1 MTLSAGTRLGPYE
14 LVAPVGAGGMGEV
27 YRAKDTRLDRTVA
40 VKVLPAHL
48 SSSLDSRQRFEREA
62 KTISQLSHPHICALF
77 DVGNQDGVEFLVM
90 EYLEGETLSD
100 RIGKGPLGYDQ
111 VIRYGVEIADAL
123 DKAHR
128 QGVIHRDLKPGNVMI
143 TKSGVK
149 LLDFG
154 LAKIVAPSGKHSPL
168 STLATHVPS
177 SLTAEGTILGTF
189 QYMAPEQLEGKDADA
204 RTDIFALGCVL
215 YEMVTGQKAFAGGS
229 QASLISAIMGSH
241 PKPISTLSPTT
252 PRAFDRVVATCLAKD
267 PDERWQ
273 SAADVARQ
281 LEWTAEDAGTSPSIH
296 PSSPRKRWR
305 EAVAW
310 IVAAAAIVA
319 AVVTPML
326 RRSPGTDTVVRFTL
340 SAPPGQQLGP
350 SAALSP
356 DGRRLAFT
364 ALDPSGKATLW
375 LRSLDGLALRSFPGT
390 ENARFPFWSPDGRS
404 IAFFSN
410 QRLRRVEADGGS
422 PQTIC
427 RSGLGFGG
435 TWGPDG
441 TILFS
446 PIFGAGISAVPAAGG
461 EPVLATTL
469 VAARGDSAHL
479 WPVFLP
485 DGRHFVLIARNLD
498 PEKAVIALGTLGS
511 HETRPLFRTD
521 SGAVYAAPGYLL
533 FARESTLLAQKF
545 DADRLRIEGEAIP
558 LVEKVRFLTPES
570 YLLASA
576 AANGTLL
583 YGLWNHQK
591 RIVSVDR
598 KGREL
603 GNLGEVGDYEEV
615 VLSPDGRRMAVTR
628 RDAAHGQNLDL
639 WILDAVSGVAS
650 RFTSD
655 RTDEFSPSWF
665 PDGNRVSYITEHA
678 GFYDFSSRSVSGGT
692 ESVILQTKYDKTY
705 PELSPDGRYLGFCS
719 SETGGFNDLAY
730 LPLDGETRPT
740 RVTST
745 TEFDETYL
753 TFSPGSRWLAYQ
765 SDDSGQVEVYV
776 RGFPIG
782 PVYRISTSGGGMP
795 VWRRDGKELYF
806 LSRDGMLMS
815 VAVREVDSRLE
826 TGSPQPLF
834 ELRLNDTLLPFRRKY
849 DVFPDGERLLVIR
862 GAAQSDPDTI
872 AVALNW
878 TKMLQKK

>member
-1 MTLSAGTRLGPYE
+1 
-14 LVAPVGAGGMGEV
+14 MGEV

-48 SSSLDSRQRFEREA
+48 SASSDSRQRFEREA
-62 KTISQLSHPHICALF
+62 KTISQLQHPHICALF
-77 DVGNQDGVEFLVM
+77 DVGHQDGVEFLVM
-90 EYLEGETLSD
+90 EFLEGETLAE
-100 RIGKGPLGYDQ
+100 RIRKGPLPFDE
-111 VIRYGVEIADAL
+111 VLEHGVEIADAL
-123 DKAHR
+123 EKAHR
-128 QGVIHRDLKPGNVMI
+128 QGIVHRDLKPGNVML

-154 LAKIVAPSGKHSPL
+154 LAKTIERSL
-168 STLATHVPS
+168 DATGREQTAAAQHPMAGGS
-177 SLTAEGTILGTF
+177 LTTIPTAIGSLTAEGTILGTF
-189 QYMAPEQLEGKDADA
+189 QYMAPEQLEGKEADA

-215 YEMVTGQKAFAGGS
+215 YEMATGQRAFNGES
-229 QASLISAIMGSH
+229 QASLISSIMNSQ
-241 PKPISTLSPTT
+241 PPPVWKAAPATPIG
-252 PRAFDRVVATCLAKD
+252 FDRVVRTCLAKD
-267 PDERWQ
+267 PDDRWQ
-273 SAADVARQ
+273 SAADAARQ
-281 LEWTAEDAGTSPSIH
+281 LEWTAEDGGTSPSIE
-296 PSSPRKRWR
+296 PIAGRRRGRTWP
-305 EAVAW
+305 AW
-310 IVAAAAIVA
+310 LVAAAAVLAA
-319 AVVTPML
+319 AVAIPVL
-326 RRSPGTDTVVRFTL
+326 RRAPKTEGVVRFTL

-350 SAALSP
+350 AAALSP
-356 DGRRLAFT
+356 DGRRIAFT

-410 QRLRRVEADGGS
+410 QRLRRVEADGG
-422 PQTIC
+422 PAQTIC

-446 PIFGAGISAVPAAGG
+446 PVFGAGISAVPAAGG
-461 EPVLATTL
+461 TPVLATDL
-469 VAARGDSAHL
+469 VASRGDSAHL

-498 PEKAVIALGTLGS
+498 PEKSVIALAALGS
-511 HETRPLFRTD
+511 KETRPLFHTE
-521 SGAVYAAPGYLL
+521 SGPIYSDPGYLL

-545 DADRLRIEGEAIP
+545 DVEKLRIEGEAVPVAERI
-558 LVEKVRFLTPES
+558 RFFTPETA
-570 YLLASA
+570 LLASA
-576 AANGTLL
+576 SSNGTLL

-591 RIVSVDR
+591 RLVSVDR

-603 GNLGEVGDYEEV
+603 GTLGEIGDYEEV
-615 VLSPDGRRMAVTR
+615 VLSPDGRRAVVTR
-628 RDAAHGQNLDL
+628 RDSAHGQNLDL

-665 PDGNRVSYITEHA
+665 PDGDRVNYITEHA
-678 GFYDFSSRSVSGGT
+678 GFYDFSARAVSGGP

-705 PELSPDGRYLGFCS
+705 PEISPDGRYLGFCS

-730 LPLDGETRPT
+730 LPLNGEARPT
-740 RVTST
+740 RETSSA
-745 TEFDETYL
+745 EFDETYP
-753 TFSPGSRWLAYQ
+753 TFSPDSRWLAYQ

-776 RGFPIG
+776 RGFPTG
-782 PVYRISTSGGGMP
+782 PAQRISSSGGGMP
-795 VWRRDGKELYF
+795 VWRRDGKELFF

-849 DVFPDGERLLVIR
+849 DVFPDGERFLVIR
-862 GAAQSDPDTI
+862 GAAESDPDTI
-872 AVALNW
+872 AVTLNW
-878 TKMLQKK
+878 TKMLEKK

>member
-14 LVAPVGAGGMGEV
+14 LGAAIGAGGMGEV

-40 VKVLPAHL
+40 VKVLPSHL
-48 SSSLDSRQRFEREA
+48 SQSADSRQRFEREA
-62 KTISQLSHPHICALF
+62 RTISQLSHPHICALF
-77 DVGNQDGVEFLVM
+77 DVGHQDGVEFLVM

-100 RIGKGPLGYDQ
+100 RILKGPLGYDQ

-154 LAKIVAPSGKHSPL
+154 LAKVVASGKRSPL
-168 STLATHVPS
+168 TTVAAQAPS

-189 QYMAPEQLEGKDADA
+189 QYMAPEQLEGKDADT

-215 YEMVTGQKAFAGGS
+215 YEMATGQKAFPGQS
-229 QASLISAIMGSH
+229 HASVISAIMSGH
-241 PKPISTLSPTT
+241 PKPISAVSPMT
-252 PRAFDRVVATCLAKD
+252 PPAFDRVVRTCLAKD

-281 LEWTAEDAGTSPSIH
+281 LEWTAEDAGTSPSLQPI
-296 PSSPRKRWR
+296 PARKRWR
-305 EAVAW
+305 EALAW
-310 IVAAAAIVA
+310 IVAATAIAAA
-319 AVVTPML
+319 LVTPL
-326 RRSPGTDTVVRFTL
+326 VRRSPKTEGVVRFTL
-340 SAPPGQQLGP
+340 SAPAGQQLGP
-350 SAALSP
+350 AAALSP
-356 DGRRLAFT
+356 DGRRVAFT

-461 EPVLATTL
+461 TPVLATNL

-485 DGRHFVLIARNLD
+485 DGRHFVLIARNFD
-498 PEKAVIALGTLGS
+498 PEKSVIALGSLGS
-511 HETRPLFRTD
+511 KETRPLFPTD
-521 SGAVYAAPGYLL
+521 SGAIYADPGYLL

-545 DADRLRIEGEAIP
+545 DVAKLRIEGEAIP
-558 LVEKVRFLTPES
+558 LAERIRFLTPES
-570 YLLASA
+570 FLLASA
-576 AANGTLL
+576 ATNGTLL

-591 RIVSVDR
+591 RIASIDR

-603 GNLGEVGDYEEV
+603 GTLGEVGDYEEV
-615 VLSPDGRRMAVTR
+615 VLSPDGRRAVVTR

-639 WILDAVSGVAS
+639 WILDAASGVAS

-665 PDGNRVSYITEHA
+665 PDGNRVNYITEHA
-678 GFYDFSSRSVSGGT
+678 GFYDFSARSLSGGP
-692 ESVILQTKYDKTY
+692 EAVILQTKYDKTY
-705 PELSPDGRYLGFCS
+705 PETSPDGRYLGFCS

-730 LPLDGETRPT
+730 LPLSGEPRPT
-740 RVTST
+740 RITST

-753 TFSPGSRWLAYQ
+753 TFSPDSRWLAYQ

-776 RGFPIG
+776 RGFPSG
-782 PVYRISTSGGGMP
+782 PVQRISSSGGGMP
-795 VWRRDGKELYF
+795 VWRRDGKELFF

-815 VAVREVDSRLE
+815 VTLREVDSRLE
-826 TGSPQPLF
+826 TGPPQPLF

-849 DVFPDGERLLVIR
+849 DVFPDGERFLVIR
-862 GAAQSDPDTI
+862 PAAQSDPDTI

-878 TKMLQKK
+878 TGMLEKK